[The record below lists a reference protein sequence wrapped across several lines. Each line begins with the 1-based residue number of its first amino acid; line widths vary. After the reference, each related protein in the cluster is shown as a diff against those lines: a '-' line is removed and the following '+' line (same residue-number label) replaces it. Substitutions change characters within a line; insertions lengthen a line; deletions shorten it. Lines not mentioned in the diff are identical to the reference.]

1 MCMNTKQKVMVFIAR
16 PHGSHYDWLTRRNA
30 PHLEH
35 GGDRWYVVTGNVES
49 GEPLET
55 AAIREVQEETGI
67 NSHITLIKL
76 PIIHSYIS
84 NKDTHTEIQE
94 QAFLLVTANNQ
105 AIRLNEE
112 STDYLWLQLDKFID
126 KIWWPKDR
134 QTLKNVLAQ
143 ALGNKK

>member
-1 MCMNTKQKVMVFIAR
+1 MNTKQKVMVFIAR
-16 PHGSHYDWLTRRNA
+16 PEGGHYEWLARRNT

-67 NSHITLIKL
+67 NSHTILIKL

-84 NKDTHTEIQE
+84 NQDRHTEIQE
-94 QAFLLVTANNQ
+94 QAFLLVTNYNQ

-134 QTLKNVLAQ
+134 QKLKNVLAQ
-143 ALGNKK
+143 ALGSKK